1 MFHKKD
7 DKPKEP
13 ITQEN
18 TETEATKDEVPKTD
32 SPHDKLVEL
41 EKQKEEYLNGWKRER
56 ADFLNYKKEEMERM
70 TALIK
75 YANEELVLKMLPI
88 LDNFLLAEK
97 NIPEELKK
105 DNNIKGLLLIN
116 LQLKDFLKAQG
127 IEEIKAV
134 GEKFNPNFHEV
145 VQETP
150 EEGKESG
157 IITEEVQRGYLME
170 GKVLRPAKV
179 KVIK

>member
-7 DKPKEP
+7 DKPKETTIKDDTKTDVVKEEIP
-13 ITQEN
+13 
-18 TETEATKDEVPKTD
+18 KDEAQQNKI
-32 SPHDKLVEL
+32 KEI

-70 TALIK
+70 SALIK

-97 NIPEELKK
+97 NIPEDLKK

-116 LQLKDFLKAQG
+116 LQLKDFLKNQG
-127 IEEIKAV
+127 IEEIKTV
-134 GEKFNPNFHEV
+134 GEKFDPNFHEV
-145 VQETP
+145 VGES
-150 EEGKESG
+150 EKESGESG
-157 IITEEVQRGYLME
+157 IITEEIQRGYLME

-179 KVIK
+179 KVTK

>member
-1 MFHKKD
+1 MFHKKN
-7 DKPKEP
+7 DKVKEP
-13 ITQEN
+13 ITAEKVI
-18 TETEATKDEVPKTD
+18 ETKKEEPKVDETQK
-32 SPHDKLVEL
+32 KIQEL

-75 YANEELVLKMLPI
+75 YANEELVLRMLPI

-97 NIPEELKK
+97 NIPEDLKK
-105 DNNIKGLLLIN
+105 DKNIEGLLLIN
-116 LQLKDFLKAQG
+116 LQLKDFLKTQG
-127 IEEIKAV
+127 IEEIKTA
-134 GEKFNPNFHEV
+134 GQKFDPNFHEV
-145 VQETP
+145 VGEV
-150 EEGKESG
+150 EAEGKESG
-157 IITEEVQRGYLME
+157 TIVEEVQRGYLME